1 MYQINTLYTLNIHN
15 AICHMYLFLKIIY
28 LLIFVVLGLYCFVW
42 AFSGYREWGLLLGL
56 EPWL

>member
-1 MYQINTLYTLNIHN
+1 MYQINTLYPLNIHS

-28 LLIFVVLGLYCFVW
+28 LPIFVVLGLYCFVW
-42 AFSGYREWGLLLGL
+42 AFYGYSEWGLLLGL